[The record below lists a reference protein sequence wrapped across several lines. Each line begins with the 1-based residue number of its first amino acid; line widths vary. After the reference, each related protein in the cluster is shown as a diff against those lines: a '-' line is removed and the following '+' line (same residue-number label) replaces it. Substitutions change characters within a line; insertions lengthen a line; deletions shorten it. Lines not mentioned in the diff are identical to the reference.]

1 MQHRGQPRPC
11 AERRAPAWAALG
23 AVLGVLLAAFVAL
36 PGCLN
41 PRPEEDPSALPAE
54 SEPSAD
60 SPASAAGVDP
70 SRETCEDNELLAG
83 CEAPGDDLVETP
95 PSASEG
101 EAPASAA
108 DAGAPNPPADA
119 GDASSASTSSSATT
133 VDAGSALP

>member
-1 MQHRGQPRPC
+1 
-11 AERRAPAWAALG
+11 
-23 AVLGVLLAAFVAL
+23 VLGVLLAAFVAL

-41 PRPEEDPSALPAE
+41 PRPEEDPSVLPAE

-60 SPASAAGVDP
+60 SPTSPGGVDP
-70 SRETCEDNELLAG
+70 SRETCEDNGLLAG

-108 DAGAPNPPADA
+108 DAGAPSPADA
-119 GDASSASTSSSATT
+119 GDASSASTRSSATT